1 MKIVHILQGR
11 CNPDSANGV
20 DKTIYHLSFQ
30 QAVMGHDVHIF
41 SITNRPAISIAGVT
55 VVVFRPALI
64 PFCLPDNLLTALA
77 HLAPDIVHFHSI
89 YIPCY
94 VFLARRLK
102 DMGIPYVVT
111 PHGGCSREIL
121 KHRWY
126 LKLPWKKCFETPYLN
141 RALFIHSVGDTD
153 QIRAYGV
160 TAPIIVEPNGADQS
174 AIPTEAS
181 SNPIL
186 TSKPQWAGRSIFL
199 FLGRLAI
206 AQKGLDLML
215 AGFSKA
221 LSTNKLMGLVIVGPD
236 PGSMMKRIKGL
247 LDALSITDDV
257 LITGAA
263 HGRLKYD
270 YLLNADFFVH
280 TSRWEGLPFSIIEAL
295 SCGIPCL
302 VTPSANPAGLFSK
315 YAAGLVVRQSEDSI
329 ANGFLELARST
340 KAHRERMRKAA
351 FQLVAEELQWPRIA
365 ARLTEGYARLH

>member
-1 MKIVHILQGR
+1 MKIVHLMQGR

-20 DKTIYHLSFQ
+20 DKTVYHLSVQ
-30 QAVMGHDVHIF
+30 QAALGHDVHIF
-41 SITNRPAISIAGVT
+41 SITNKPAISIAGVT
-55 VVVFRPALI
+55 SVTFKPTRTPFRP
-64 PFCLPDNLLTALA
+64 PEDLLTTLE
-77 HLAPDIVHFHSI
+77 HLSPDVVHFHSI
-89 YIPCY
+89 YIPLHVC
-94 VFLARRLK
+94 LAHWLRVRR
-102 DMGIPYVVT
+102 IPYVIT

-126 LKLPWKKCFETPYLN
+126 FKLPWKKCFETPYLN

-160 TAPIIVEPNGADQS
+160 TAPIIVEPNGADKS
-174 AIPTEAS
+174 AIPTESA

-236 PGSMMKRIKGL
+236 PGSMMKRVKGL

-257 LITGAA
+257 LVAGAA

-302 VTPSANPAGLFSK
+302 VTPSANPAGLFGK

-329 ANGFLELARST
+329 ADGFLELARSS
-340 KAHRERMRKAA
+340 KARRERMREAA